1 MKNLLCNNEK
11 LRNEYGTLNKWLIE
25 KEEKK
30 RKLNV
35 INETGRA
42 IFKKARISSSVVS
55 IDTSGT
61 SINHERN
68 LRDIMRNHKFEKKL
82 QNGNVQDKEK
92 VQEIKE
98 DIQDEQSVHQ
108 LSSISEPDIR
118 DEQNV
123 YQSSSPLE
131 RESTPS
137 IPQKF
142 SFTPAEQGSYVE
154 PILQH
159 VERALLNFIVTHNK
173 YIPSE
178 IVKNFTDKCNPPR
191 QVDFSDAD
199 LLCILNFIIQNITL
213 FTTGHSNE
221 TLFHGEHKIN
231 PTELFKSFK
240 TEARNHHAHA
250 ITQPM
255 GRWNDE
261 ELQRLSTLALKVVV
275 CLGDKE
281 LFGPLLKIKNELDN
295 KLTERL
301 TLTIENKDEDH
312 VDLVDFA
319 LDNINKIKS
328 SNQEHI
334 KRIL

>member
-1 MKNLLCNNEK
+1 
-11 LRNEYGTLNKWLIE
+11 
-25 KEEKK
+25 
-30 RKLNV
+30 
-35 INETGRA
+35 
-42 IFKKARISSSVVS
+42 
-55 IDTSGT
+55 
-61 SINHERN
+61 
-68 LRDIMRNHKFEKKL
+68 MRNHKFEKKL

-98 DIQDEQSVHQ
+98 DIQDEQCVHQ
-108 LSSISEPDIR
+108 FSSISEPDIR
-118 DEQNV
+118 EEQNV

-159 VERALLNFIVTHNK
+159 
-173 YIPSE
+173 

-240 TEARNHHAHA
+240 TETRNHHAHA